1 MTRNLIVTI
10 IAVIL
15 IALAGGYYFMNRF
28 SETPVNPT
36 DTTPA
41 VSVSQSPTISEKTSL
56 KNFMSMGGTQKCE
69 FSDADNGN
77 SGSVYLNAGKMRGD
91 FMSRVNDKETS
102 THMINDGTSVY
113 IWIDDQKT
121 GFKTTLESIEQ
132 MSNSEGVTGVSKT
145 VDINK
150 QVDYKCGGWNADQ
163 VKFAIPTEVKFQDM
177 GVLLKN
183 AQNMK
188 GSASPD
194 ASVSTGGNTEA
205 CAACNSLE
213 GEAQTQCKRALR
225 CN

>member
-15 IALAGGYYFMNRF
+15 IALVGGYYFMNRF
-28 SETPVNPT
+28 SEPPVNPIN
-36 DTTPA
+36 TTPA
-41 VSVSQSPTISEKTSL
+41 ASVSQSPTISEKTSL

-69 FSDADNGN
+69 FSDADNKS

-91 FMSRVNDKETS
+91 FMSKVNDKETS

-113 IWIDDQKT
+113 IWIDDQKI

-145 VDINK
+145 VDINR

-163 VKFAIPTEVKFQDM
+163 VKFAIPTDVKFQDM

-183 AQNMK
+183 VQNMTR
-188 GSASPD
+188 SASPN
-194 ASVSTGGNTEA
+194 ASVSSGGNAEA
-205 CAACNSLE
+205 CAACNNLE
-213 GEAQTQCKRALR
+213 GEAQVQCLRALK